1 MQQDLYQII
10 IPLFSIPFL
19 LLAYWRLNLK
29 RLKIYHSP
37 LLGKIEIFKKYNGE
51 KALTINSYIQGISI
65 EKKSAQSS
73 YWFYVAEQAV
83 KFCQNKNNSQILMLG
98 LGANTVSNFISQ
110 LNPSIHQTIIE
121 IDKYIIDACRQYFG
135 LDKLPNYQII
145 KADAYK
151 LVDIKNIFDQKFDV
165 IVVDIFTGNPPY
177 ISLKSNQ
184 PPFIEKLLPWLKRDG
199 MIVFN
204 RPGHTEKTRSDSREL
219 QQYLNTL
226 FKTIQ
231 LFDIKDPR
239 GYRNNV
245 ITGDRLII

>member
-51 KALTINSYIQGISI
+51 KVLTINSYIQGVSTEKDSI
-65 EKKSAQSS
+65 KKSYEYCIATHTTSFCKS
-73 YWFYVAEQAV
+73 RKNAEV
-83 KFCQNKNNSQILMLG
+83 LMLG
-98 LGANTVSNFISQ
+98 LGANTIPNLVAKIDPQ
-110 LNPSIHQTIIE
+110 IRQTIIE
-121 IDKYIIDACRQYFG
+121 IDKYIIDACRKYFN
-135 LDKLPNYQII
+135 LDQLPNYRLI
-145 KADAYK
+145 KADVYK
-151 LVDIKNIFDQKFDV
+151 LAIKKKFFNYKFDV

-177 ISLKSNQ
+177 VSLQSNQ
-184 PPFIEKLLPWLKRDG
+184 PSFIKKLLPWLKRDG